1 MSDDLTVTVLVFS
14 SLRQRLGAD
23 RCVVRVPR
31 DAGAGQLWPLLP
43 EAIRRPTAPPG
54 ARYAI
59 NDVWATDAAPLA
71 DGDRVA
77 LILPVS
83 GG

>member
-1 MSDDLTVTVLVFS
+1 VSDDLTVTVLVFS
-14 SLRQRLGAD
+14 SLRERLGAD
-23 RCVVRVPR
+23 RCVVRVP
-31 DAGAGQLWPLLP
+31 DGADPTQLWPLLP
-43 EAIRRPTAPPG
+43 APIRRAAAPPG

-59 NDVWATDAAPLA
+59 NDVWAADTAALA